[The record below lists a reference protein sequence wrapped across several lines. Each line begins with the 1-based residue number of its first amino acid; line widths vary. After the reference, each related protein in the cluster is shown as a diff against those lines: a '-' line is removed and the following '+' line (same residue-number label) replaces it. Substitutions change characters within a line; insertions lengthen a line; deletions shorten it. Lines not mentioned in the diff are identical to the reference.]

1 MDEYLEKGGR
11 YLQDIYN
18 KRRMLCSLA
27 LGYKNY
33 LEIEKT
39 AGTLSFDDVSNL
51 CEIVVEELKEVCDKK
66 NASFKERVTK
76 LD

>member
-1 MDEYLEKGGR
+1 MLFR
-11 YLQDIYN
+11 SN
-18 KRRMLCSLA
+18 KQRMLCSLA